1 MPERGTMNL
10 NKRARRIPDASSRAA
25 AAIHRIPVLRRRHPV
40 KKVSPSISRNSRILP
55 FPAMP
60 DIVLLTVSMQATAT
74 SDWVTS
80 AAEAAPAGPS
90 SGMRIRFS

>member
-1 MPERGTMNL
+1 
-10 NKRARRIPDASSRAA
+10 
-25 AAIHRIPVLRRRHPV
+25 
-40 KKVSPSISRNSRILP
+40 
-55 FPAMP
+55 MP

-90 SGMRIRFS
+90 SGMRIRFSERLMIMPDTVITPSILSFHEAVSIVLYMYITPTGTRANISIMKAVTASPAGEV